1 MLYQT
6 LYYVHAVIG
15 YAIALY
21 ALLLYW
27 LDYRIG
33 RIESSSTEYQQFNQ
47 TMQKIHRG
55 ISFSAIVA
63 FLIGGYMGTPFFKV
77 GALWIILK
85 LILFIV
91 WMGIMGVL
99 GTKALKLRM
108 ETDKTNESLV
118 LAQKKMNLYKHM
130 QLIII
135 ATMFYLVYTKPL

>member
-1 MLYQT
+1 MIYQI
-6 LYYVHAVIG
+6 LYYVHAAIG
-15 YAIALY
+15 YVIASY

-33 RIESSSTEYQQFNQ
+33 RMESNSTEYQKFNQ
-47 TMQKIHRG
+47 TMRKIHRG
-55 ISFSAIVA
+55 VTFSAIAA

-85 LILFIV
+85 FILYIV
-91 WMGIMGVL
+91 WMALMGAL

-108 ETDKTNESLV
+108 ETENANESLV
-118 LAQKKMNLYKHM
+118 LAQKKMNLYKHL

-135 ATMFYLVYTKPL
+135 AAIFYLVYTKPL